1 MLSRRTF
8 ILLAG
13 TALASRNAY
22 AQAQVAASDIPRDQL
37 LILENPEGTIK
48 NAGWFNIWAI
58 NAGGQSTGLHQQAM
72 DTFWY
77 IDADHGIDG
86 VWDNSL
92 ASEKPKYNSDFSEM
106 TVKLRQGIFWSD
118 GVEFTA
124 DDVVYTI
131 ETHLKTNGLRWSAP
145 VQVNVASIEKK
156 SPTEVLFKLKKP
168 NSRFHALF
176 TVRWNAMWMM
186 PKHVFEKAGD
196 VLKFD
201 FNPPVSLGA
210 YKLKN
215 FDPGGKWFI
224 WQKRDDWKRTTVA
237 RFGEPGPG
245 YLAYID
251 PGPPEKRVIEQR
263 NHQLDVIHDTS
274 PEGMFTLAKESPSS
288 TSWFKGFPYAP
299 PDPTRPA
306 VIFNHQIEKFQNKD
320 VRWALALL
328 IDIKAV
334 DMASYRGAATISAI
348 GVPPTGLY
356 PKYYFDPMEKW
367 LTDFEVDT
375 GKRKIKPYDPTIGQ
389 QIADML
395 RPSMGD
401 KIPSKPED
409 IATAIGRGWWKR
421 DDQAATE
428 LLEKAGFTKKGNE
441 WYQPDGKRFSVKVM
455 VEGDIRPV
463 MTRAGSLIVQLWRQ
477 FGIDAQIDVAQGTLN
492 DRRGAG
498 DFETFIGWSVET
510 WGGHPDL
517 SFFLDSWHSQFVAA
531 PGKVQPPRNWQR
543 WKDSRLDQIIEE
555 IRTIDFDDPRGVE
568 LGLEYLKLVAQEMPT
583 IPLMSYNVFTVM
595 DTTYWKGFPNAE
607 TAPYTD
613 PVPNWANTKY
623 MMVKLKSA
631 KAG

>member
-1 MLSRRTF
+1 
-8 ILLAG
+8 
-13 TALASRNAY
+13 
-22 AQAQVAASDIPRDQL
+22 
-37 LILENPEGTIK
+37 
-48 NAGWFNIWAI
+48 
-58 NAGGQSTGLHQQAM
+58 
-72 DTFWY
+72 
-77 IDADHGIDG
+77 
-86 VWDNSL
+86 
-92 ASEKPKYNSDFSEM
+92 
-106 TVKLRQGIFWSD
+106 
-118 GVEFTA
+118 
-124 DDVVYTI
+124 
-131 ETHLKTNGLRWSAP
+131 
-145 VQVNVASIEKK
+145 
-156 SPTEVLFKLKKP
+156 
-168 NSRFHALF
+168 
-176 TVRWNAMWMM
+176 MWMM
-186 PKHVFEKAGD
+186 PKHIFEKAQD

-215 FDPGGKWFI
+215 YDQGGKWFI

-288 TSWFKGFPYAP
+288 TSWFKGFPYAH
-299 PDPTRPA
+299 PDPTLPA
-306 VIFNHQIEKFQNKD
+306 VIFNHQHEKFQNKD

-328 IDIKAV
+328 IDIKAL

-356 PKYYFDPMEKW
+356 PKYYFDPMEEW
-367 LTDFEVDT
+367 LTTFEVDT
-375 GKRKIKPYDPTIGQ
+375 GKRKIKPYDPTVGR

-401 KIPSKPED
+401 KVPSKPEE

-421 DDQAATE
+421 DEAAAAE

-441 WYQPDGKRFSVKVM
+441 WYQPDGQRFSIKVM
-455 VEGDIRPV
+455 VEGDLRPV

-477 FGIDAQIDVAQGTLN
+477 FGIDAQIDVAQGTML

-517 SFFLDSWHSQFVAA
+517 SFFLDSWHSQFVAE

-543 WKDSRLDQIIEE
+543 WKEPRLDKIIEE
-555 IRTIDFDDPRGVE
+555 IRTIDFDDPRGIE
-568 LGLEYLKLVAQEMPT
+568 LGLEYLKLAAQEMPT

-623 MMVKLKSA
+623 MMVKLTSA